1 MKAGREMDTKVAE
14 FMGWESQYIE
24 YGGAGG
30 EYVWVMP
37 NGKWQHEPDVP
48 EYSTDIKAAWLVVE
62 KMRERSRIE
71 IIDDGMSWVVGLHDL
86 DVLVSAP
93 TAPEAICLAA
103 LAAVDA
109 GR

>member
-1 MKAGREMDTKVAE
+1 MDNRELDAKVAE
-14 FMGWESQYIE
+14 RVMG
-24 YGGAGG
+24 YGKLEEWYWRPAF
-30 EYVWVMP
+30 
-37 NGKWQHEPDVP
+37 
-48 EYSTDIKAAWLVVE
+48 STNIKHAWLVVE

-71 IIDDGMSWVVGLHDL
+71 ITDDGMSWVVGLHDL

-103 LAAVDA
+103 LAAVEA